1 MGVQSPPRFL
11 LAELF
16 QSYGGNKAFT
26 KRDKYPAPWCERSP
40 FPSPG
45 AEKMR
50 KNLCARYIYELREGE
65 VTRRG
70 PREPQGRGHE
80 LRGATMRP
88 QKRPRRLRRPIAA
101 SWADHRAA
109 GSEAGKTTSRE
120 KTARDKTFKRVK
132 RMERSSTYVLS
143 THGKTFNMRINAD
156 EKVLNT
162 RRKGPQN
169 AIQSDRDR
177 RPSNDAKT

>member
-1 MGVQSPPRFL
+1 MLKEAIGRPQEEERPQ
-11 LAELF
+11 AEQASAERGYEMRGHESL
-16 QSYGGNKAFT
+16 Q
-26 KRDKYPAPWCERSP
+26 RSP
-40 FPSPG
+40 KPADATEPAS
-45 AEKMR
+45 A
-50 KNLCARYIYELREGE
+50 
-65 VTRRG
+65 TR
-70 PREPQGRGHE
+70 PCGRGDE

-88 QKRPRRLRRPIAA
+88 QKRPRRLRRPTAGKAA

-109 GSEAGKTTSRE
+109 GPEAGKTTNRE
-120 KTARDKTFKRVK
+120 KTARGKTFKRVK

-143 THGKTFNMRINAD
+143 THGKTFNMRISAD

-162 RRKGPQN
+162 RRKGPQT